1 MFKPLINE
9 IKFKYFKYF
18 MLLYY
23 MSLVQKIYEIS
34 KIQQK
39 WKSVLELRKNINKE
53 LFHLRNILESI
64 VNNIDKYRDIITKKN
79 YNKSLR
85 LITYSL
91 DLINRYP
98 VNLNIKTIFNSSK
111 FKLYSNMAKIKLSL
125 TEITRL
131 TGLIDIHQSIFLFLD
146 NASLP
151 KDYNDFIN
159 YYTKFFKITSIESY
173 LSKNN
178 QNISF
183 VLNTFG
189 KDIKKTSITLTSYQ
203 LNKFTINKYNCSIK
217 NINIQVMGAKIYIPF
232 ENKLMVLFGY
242 FTNDDLNRFSSHHL
256 FSHKY
261 IELENLFNNLDINVK
276 FKENYLKS
284 LSICEFSINSPSQI
298 CNNCISIYNDH
309 VKMKN
314 WNISKIVK
322 SFILSNDIGR
332 YKIIKTFV
340 MDTSD
345 SNSGYIANL
354 LVDLMD
360 NQSNII
366 KINNIINVFHW
377 NIKRLLKDTRSKI
390 IKETEN
396 VSTEIPY
403 EKKIHLMKT
412 TERVKAKAR
421 DKLKEITSGKPG
433 ESNNKAVQYLDGLL
447 KIPFGNYK
455 RSVIKK
461 KLDELLLSLVQY
473 KNLIKEE
480 LDLLEENNILNDTDL
495 MLTEEL
501 HGIIKSNDIISKTIN
516 IKKFIDELNIWYNR
530 CYDNVVLKKYY
541 KEIDLCKFLKK
552 NYKVKDLEEFPMSL
566 SPTKSKN
573 KSVLINKIIHHVVPK
588 NNIDIIIKKIKIK
601 KKFNI
606 LPITHECHKIF
617 NYINQIVK
625 DYQNYIVSQSNYFKD
640 IDDILNSSIYGLE
653 TSKLQIK
660 RMLGQW
666 ISGKNDGYIFGFE
679 GPPGTGKTTL
689 AKKGISKCLKDEF
702 GVDRPFIFIP
712 LGGSSNGSTLEGH
725 NYTYVG
731 STWGRIV
738 DGLMDSKCMNP
749 IIYIDEL
756 DKISKTEHGKEL
768 IGILTHLTDK
778 SQNNAFMDKYFSGIP
793 IDLSKCL
800 IIFSYNDANLID
812 RILLDRIHRIE
823 IKPLNKSSK
832 IVVANKHLIPE
843 ILDNIGYTDQEI
855 TINDTEIGYIIDK
868 YTYEAGA
875 RKLKEKLYELYRDI
889 NLNSLI
895 GGNIIPFTITRE
907 YIDET
912 FIDYNKNEI
921 LKIHDKPRI
930 GTINGLF
937 ATSAGVGGITIIET
951 KKFVSNT
958 HLELKL
964 TGMQGD
970 VMKESMEVS
979 KTLALSIIPKK
990 IRDKLLNPTD
1000 KFGIH
1005 IHCPAGATKKDGPSA
1020 GTAITMAIISLL
1032 CEIPISHTIGITG
1045 EINLNGEML
1054 PIGGLYSKA
1063 EGGKLAGISK
1073 ILCPVKNKKDLEK
1086 ILKDNPHLENKDFK
1100 IVCKNN
1106 IYEAI
1111 EATFLFPD
1119 NKTKKLFIKS

>member
-1 MFKPLINE
+1 MFKPLINK

-18 MLLYY
+18 MSPYY
-23 MSLVQKIYEIS
+23 MSLVQKNEEII

-39 WKSVLELRKNINKE
+39 WKRILELKKNINKE
-53 LFHLRNILESI
+53 LFHLRNILENI
-64 VNNIDKYRDIITKKN
+64 VNNIDNYKDIITKKN

-91 DLINRYP
+91 DIIDRYP

-111 FKLYSNMAKIKLSL
+111 FKLFSNMAKIKLSL
-125 TEITRL
+125 IEITRL
-131 TGLIDIHQSIFLFLD
+131 TGLINIHQSVFLYLD
-146 NASLP
+146 NAILP
-151 KDYNDFIN
+151 KEYNEFIN
-159 YYTKFFKITSIESY
+159 YYNKFFKITRIESY
-173 LSKNN
+173 ISKNN

-203 LNKFTINKYNCSIK
+203 LNKLTINKYNSTIK

-232 ENKLMVLFGY
+232 KNKLLVLFGY
-242 FTNDDLNRFSSHHL
+242 FTNDDLNRFSTHKL
-256 FSHKY
+256 FNKKY
-261 IELENLFNNLDINVK
+261 DELENLINNLDINVN

-298 CNNCISIYNDH
+298 CNNCIIIYNDH
-309 VKMKN
+309 IKMKN

-332 YKIIKTFV
+332 YKIIKTFI

-377 NIKRLLKDTRSKI
+377 NIKRLLKDTRDKI
-390 IKETEN
+390 INDTED

-412 TERVKAKAR
+412 TQRVKSKAR
-421 DKLKEITSGKPG
+421 DKLKEINSGKPG
-433 ESNNKAVQYLDGLL
+433 ESNNKATQYLDGLL

-461 KLDELLLSLVQY
+461 NLDELLLSLTQY

-480 LDLLEENNILNDTDL
+480 LELLEENNILNDTDL

-501 HGIIKSNDIISKTIN
+501 HEVIKVNDIILKPIN
-516 IKKFIDELNIWYNR
+516 IKSFIDELDIWYNK
-530 CYDNVVLKKYY
+530 CYDNVILKKYY
-541 KEIDLCKFLKK
+541 KETDLHKFLKK
-552 NYKVKDLEEFPMSL
+552 KYLVKELKNFPIVSSL
-566 SPTKSKN
+566 SKN
-573 KSVLINKIIHHVVPK
+573 KTELIKKIIQSVIPK
-588 NNIDIIIKKIKIK
+588 KDIEITIKKIKLK

-606 LPITHECHKIF
+606 LPITPECRKIF
-617 NYINQIVK
+617 NYINQVIK
-625 DYQNYIVSQSNYFKD
+625 DYKNYIISQNDYFKE
-640 IDDILNSSIYGLE
+640 IDNTLNSGIYGLK

-666 ISGKNDGYIFGFE
+666 VNGKNDGYIFGFE

-738 DGLMDSKCMNP
+738 DGLMESKCMNP

-812 RILLDRIHRIE
+812 RILLDRIHRIK

-832 IVVANKHLIPE
+832 IVVATKHLIPE
-843 ILDNIGYTDQEI
+843 ILDNIGYNKNEI

-889 NLNSLI
+889 NLKSLV
-895 GGNIIPFTITRE
+895 GSHIIPFNITRE
-907 YIDET
+907 YIDKT
-912 FIDYNKNEI
+912 FIEYNKNEI

-990 IRDKLLNPTD
+990 IRDKLLNPTN

-1032 CEIPISHTIGITG
+1032 CEIPISNTIGVTG

-1054 PIGGLYSKA
+1054 PIGGLYSKV
-1063 EGGKLAGISK
+1063 EGGKLAGIKK
-1073 ILCPVKNKKDLEK
+1073 ILCPIKNKQDLDK
-1086 ILKDNPHLENKDFK
+1086 ILIDNPHMENNDFK
-1100 IVCKNN
+1100 VVCKNN

-1111 EATFLFPD
+1111 EATFLFPN